1 MPQSNRPSSPPSP
14 RQIDRLLDVMKRL
27 RDPQSGCPWDVEQTP
42 TTIAPFA
49 IEEAYEVMD
58 AIARDDRE
66 AIPDELGDLLLQ
78 VVFQAQMAQEAGH
91 FDFETVAGLIADK
104 LVRRHPHVFG
114 DAALDDDSWEREKDA
129 ERQRKAEYGALAG
142 VALPLPALM
151 RAAKLSR
158 RAARVGFDWDDPT
171 GILDKVH
178 EEIDE
183 LKAELGGD
191 RDRIEDELGD
201 VLFTVASLARKLDI
215 DPEAALRRSNA
226 KFTRRFEA
234 MEAMLARRGQT
245 MAKQDLPTMEALWQE
260 AKTLPGMK

>member
-1 MPQSNRPSSPPSP
+1 MTQSFS

-27 RDPQSGCPWDVEQTP
+27 RAPKGGCPWDVEQTP
-42 TTIAPFA
+42 ATIAPFA

-58 AIARDDRE
+58 AIARNDRD
-66 AIPDELGDLLLQ
+66 AIPDELGDLLFQ
-78 VVFQAQMAQEAGH
+78 VVFQAQMGSEAGH
-91 FDFETVAGLIADK
+91 FDFETVAGIIADK

-114 DAALDDDSWEREKDA
+114 DAAMDDDTWEREKDA

-191 RDRIEDELGD
+191 PDRIEDELGD
-201 VLFTVASLARKLDI
+201 VLFTVASLARKLNI
-215 DPEAALRRSNA
+215 DPEAALRRSNT

-234 MEAMLARRGQT
+234 METMLARKGQT
-245 MAKQDLPTMEALWQE
+245 MAEQDLPTMEALWQE

>member
-1 MPQSNRPSSPPSP
+1 MTQSSS

-27 RDPQSGCPWDVEQTP
+27 RDPKSGCPWDVEQTP
-42 TTIAPFA
+42 ATIAPFA
-49 IEEAYEVMD
+49 IEEAYEVLD
-58 AIARDDRE
+58 AIARNDRD

-78 VVFQAQMAQEAGH
+78 VVFQAQMASEAGH
-91 FDFETVAGLIADK
+91 FDFETVAGIITDK
-104 LVRRHPHVFG
+104 LVRRHPHVLS
-114 DAALDDDSWEREKDA
+114 DAAMDDDTWEREKDA
-129 ERQRKAEYGALAG
+129 ERQRKAEYGVLAG

-158 RAARVGFDWDDPT
+158 RAARVGFDWDDPS

-183 LKAELGGD
+183 LKAEIGGT

-215 DPEAALRRSNA
+215 DPEAALRRSNN

-234 MEAMLARRGQT
+234 MEAMLAQKGQT
-245 MAKQDLPTMEALWQE
+245 MAEQDLPTMEALWQE

>member
-1 MPQSNRPSSPPSP
+1 MTQSSP

-27 RDPQSGCPWDVEQTP
+27 RDPEAGCPWDVEQTP
-42 TTIAPFA
+42 ATIAPFA

-78 VVFQAQMAQEAGH
+78 VVFQAQMASEVGH
-91 FDFETVAGLIADK
+91 FDFETVAGTIADK

-114 DAALDDDSWEREKDA
+114 DAALDDDTWEREKEV
-129 ERQRKAEYGALAG
+129 ERLRKAEYGTLAG

-151 RAAKLSR
+151 RAAKLTR
-158 RAARVGFDWDDPT
+158 RAARVGFDWDDAT

-183 LKAELGGD
+183 LKAEIGGD

-215 DPEAALRRSNA
+215 DPEAALRRSND

-234 MEAMLARRGQT
+234 METMLAEKGQT
-245 MAKQDLPTMEALWQE
+245 MAEQDLPTMEALWQA
-260 AKTLPGMK
+260 AKKIPGMK